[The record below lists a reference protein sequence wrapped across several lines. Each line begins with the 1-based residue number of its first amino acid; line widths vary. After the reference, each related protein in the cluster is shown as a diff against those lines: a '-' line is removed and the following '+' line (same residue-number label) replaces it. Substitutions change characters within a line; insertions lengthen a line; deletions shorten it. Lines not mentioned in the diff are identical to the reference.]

1 MTSFQK
7 IAIALAASLVATP
20 AFAHVGQGDHGGFL
34 HGFLHPIGGLDHVL
48 AMIGV
53 GLLAAQLGGRALW
66 LVPVSFVAMMVVGG
80 LIGFAGVELPYVEV
94 AIALS
99 VIVIG
104 LLVALDLGLP
114 VAVAMA
120 LAGLF
125 AVFHGHAHGMEL
137 PEGSAP
143 LDYAAGFV
151 LGTSLLHVAGIGLG
165 LALAQ
170 VARGARSWT
179 PRVLGGG
186 MTLAGAALLAQTVY
200 G

>member
-1 MTSFQK
+1 MTHLQK

-20 AFAHVGQGDHGGFL
+20 ALAHVGQGDHGGFV

-53 GLLAAQLGGRALW
+53 GLLAVQLGGRALW
-66 LVPVSFVAMMVVGG
+66 LVPVSFVAMMVAGG
-80 LIGFAGVELPYVEV
+80 LVGFAGVELPYVET

-99 VIVIG
+99 VVVIG
-104 LLVALDLGLP
+104 LLVALDLGIP
-114 VAVAMA
+114 IAIAMA

-125 AVFHGHAHGMEL
+125 AVFHGHAHGTEL

-143 LDYAAGFV
+143 LAYAAGFV
-151 LGTSLLHVAGIGLG
+151 LATALLHLAGIGAGVLLG
-165 LALAQ
+165 RLAE
-170 VARGARSWT
+170 GARAWM